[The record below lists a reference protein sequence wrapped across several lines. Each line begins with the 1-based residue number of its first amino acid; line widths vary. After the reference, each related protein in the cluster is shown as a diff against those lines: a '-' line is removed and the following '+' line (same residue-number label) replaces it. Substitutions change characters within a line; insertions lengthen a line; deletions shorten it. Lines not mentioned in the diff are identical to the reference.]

1 VRIVSFWLV
10 LAVLSPA
17 LAASE
22 FHLSVLHT
30 NDVHARLL
38 PIDKLDQT
46 CDDSKL
52 GQGVCFGGLARR
64 VAKVKALR
72 AAKQNVILLDAGD
85 QFQGTLF
92 YNRYKGDEAK
102 AAMNLMRYDAMAV
115 GNHEFDNGPANLA
128 RFVRGVDFPVLS
140 ANIDASQDSNL
151 AGALAPYT
159 ILNVNGERI
168 GVVGY
173 TTEETSFLSS
183 PGPTIRFLPIEAAV
197 KKAVKELEAQ
207 GVNKIVAVSHAG
219 LGRDMQVAAQVDG
232 IDVIVGGH
240 THTLL
245 ANHDEL
251 AEGPT
256 PTVVK
261 SPSNSP
267 VLIVSAYAY
276 GRYLGYLDVD
286 FDDSGKP
293 VRWMSEPILLDESL
307 PEDAATKAWVLDM
320 RAPLDAFRREVI
332 GHVPRDLDGA
342 SVRCRHVECTLG
354 NVVAD
359 AVRSVTKP
367 YGAQAAIVNAGG
379 IRASIGGGDVT
390 RWQAMDALPFLN
402 PITVQSVKG
411 DALWSMFEHSVSRAE
426 DSKNEG
432 TGRFLQ
438 VSGIRVSWDPQKPVG
453 SRVVSLEIE
462 SSSRNYTPVLS
473 NQTYGIAANRF
484 ISSGG
489 DGYDILARAA
499 TNMQIL
505 SETTQEC
512 LVDYLTR
519 APSSI
524 GSLEGRIVRRE

>member
-1 VRIVSFWLV
+1 
-10 LAVLSPA
+10 
-17 LAASE
+17 
-22 FHLSVLHT
+22 
-30 NDVHARLL
+30 
-38 PIDKLDQT
+38 
-46 CDDSKL
+46 
-52 GQGVCFGGLARR
+52 
-64 VAKVKALR
+64 
-72 AAKQNVILLDAGD
+72 
-85 QFQGTLF
+85 
-92 YNRYKGDEAK
+92 
-102 AAMNLMRYDAMAV
+102 
-115 GNHEFDNGPANLA
+115 
-128 RFVRGVDFPVLS
+128 
-140 ANIDASQDSNL
+140 
-151 AGALAPYT
+151 
-159 ILNVNGERI
+159 
-168 GVVGY
+168 
-173 TTEETSFLSS
+173 
-183 PGPTIRFLPIEAAV
+183 
-197 KKAVKELEAQ
+197 
-207 GVNKIVAVSHAG
+207 
-219 LGRDMQVAAQVDG
+219 
-232 IDVIVGGH
+232 
-240 THTLL
+240 
-245 ANHDEL
+245 
-251 AEGPT
+251 
-256 PTVVK
+256 
-261 SPSNSP
+261 
-267 VLIVSAYAY
+267 
-276 GRYLGYLDVD
+276 
-286 FDDSGKP
+286 
-293 VRWMSEPILLDESL
+293 
-307 PEDAATKAWVLDM
+307 
-320 RAPLDAFRREVI
+320 
-332 GHVPRDLDGA
+332 
-342 SVRCRHVECTLG
+342 
-354 NVVAD
+354 
-359 AVRSVTKP
+359 VTKP